1 MKASS
6 HINPHDYDDYD
17 DLQALETL
25 SEAKRTKKEKRV
37 WGAGGEE
44 EEVGNS
50 VDDEKMMLSCT
61 MIRLVGLM
69 MIPSCPEDVEK
80 TKKVNK

>member
-1 MKASS
+1 M
-6 HINPHDYDDYD
+6 
-17 DLQALETL
+17 
-25 SEAKRTKKEKRV
+25 
-37 WGAGGEE
+37 
-44 EEVGNS
+44 GNS